1 MNYIHNRDFTSG
13 LEHYA
18 TVLEELT
25 KSNNEDYRESFFEN
39 IKEDRQ
45 LYMHY
50 TPNQFSSLIT
60 NSVSKTPNTVLDPC
74 CGLGNILYFLH
85 NKFDEAKLTGIEI
98 NTTIAKITQLLIP
111 DAEINSADALTY
123 TNYSTYDLIVANIP
137 LGLRLNYQGK
147 KMSSEEAF
155 TLKTLELLNEKGEA
169 FLFSSNAF
177 LTTAS
182 SVDVRESII
191 PNINAIVALPVANPT
206 YSSVKRYLVHLTKKH
221 TENMHF
227 GVIDKMKDI
236 KNTITDHFSLTL
248 PKKDLEDRLNPEYY
262 LSLNSGKYDFI
273 DEFETKNL
281 EDLAEIIR
289 GAYIKQD
296 RKKSQG
302 NYLLIR
308 PIDIKD
314 NTVLVSEKSRYI
326 NVLDSKAEERALAQ
340 PGDILISTV
349 FNQGKIYRV
358 KQNDPPIVVSNNMVI
373 LRGTDND
380 YLKVY
385 FDTEKG
391 REIFKTQ
398 TEDLQTG
405 AVIPQISISS
415 LKRIKIPIF
424 PIEDIS
430 SWGDDAIEH
439 ADKEELEQLK
449 EQVEYYKAKLE
460 EHKRNAISIDGFK
473 QILENRDKKILD
485 ELQKI
490 GTKLDSILE
499 VLNTL
504 QDDFTRIKSNNRDDE
519 EKIFLLLS
527 SLDRRIKSVLDEK
540 RETIEE
546 YELLTQRWLHLWEEL
561 HPSSKKFL
569 PLAEFLFD
577 ELVNLKEPDFS
588 PFVLQYC
595 RTLENEIL
603 IKLFQKYHSE
613 GLANVNIE
621 ELVTYDIE
629 NGTKAAKF
637 ALYVKRNNTHYPL
650 GDMHWIL
657 NLMKPKGSTYKKSL
671 LLQHFRAFCTTYFQ
685 EEITSEDFLNQIQTI
700 QKEYRNKAAHV
711 STLDL
716 KSAEECR
723 DLLRKSLNQF
733 LEMKIS

>member
-1 MNYIHNRDFTSG
+1 MNYIHNRDFTTG
-13 LEHYA
+13 LEQYA
-18 TVLEELT
+18 TLLEKLA
-25 KSNNEDYRESFFEN
+25 KSNDEDYRETFFEN

-60 NSVSKTPNTVLDPC
+60 NSVSKTPKSVLDPC

-111 DAEINSADALTY
+111 DAEINSADALVY
-123 TNYSTYDLIVANIP
+123 TGYSTYDLIVANIP

-155 TLKTLELLNEKGEA
+155 THKALELLNETGEV

-177 LTTAS
+177 LTTTSSANVRAS
-182 SVDVRESII
+182 IM
-191 PNINAIVALPVANPT
+191 PNINAIVVLPVANPA
-206 YSSVKRYLVHLTKKH
+206 YSSVKRYVVHLTKKQ
-221 TENMHF
+221 TENIHF
-227 GVIDKMKDI
+227 GEIDKMKDI
-236 KNTITDHFSLTL
+236 KNTITDHLSLTL

-262 LSLNSGKYDFI
+262 LSLNSDKYDFI

-281 EDLAEIIR
+281 EDLTEIIR
-289 GAYIKQD
+289 GAYIKQE
-296 RKKSQG
+296 RKKVQG

-314 NTVLVSEKSRYI
+314 NTILVSEKSRYI
-326 NVLDSKAEERALAQ
+326 NVLNSNAEERALAQ

-358 KQNDPPIVVSNNMVI
+358 KQNDPPIVASNNMVI

-449 EQVEYYKAKLE
+449 EQVEYYKTQLE
-460 EHKRNAISIDGFK
+460 EHKRKAVSIDGFK
-473 QILENRDKKILD
+473 QILENRDKKILE

-490 GTKLDSILE
+490 GAKLDSILE
-499 VLNTL
+499 MLNAI
-504 QDDFTRIKSNNRDDE
+504 QDDFTRIKSNNRDNE

-540 RETIEE
+540 RKTIEE

-569 PLAEFLFD
+569 PLAEFLYD

-613 GLANVNIE
+613 GLSNVNIE

-629 NGTKAAKF
+629 NATKAAKF

>member
-1 MNYIHNRDFTSG
+1 MSYIVNRDFTTG
-13 LEHYA
+13 LEKYA
-18 TVLEELT
+18 TVLEELA
-25 KSNNEDYRESFFEN
+25 KSNNEDYRETFFEN
-39 IKEDRQ
+39 IKVDRQ

-60 NSVSKTPNTVLDPC
+60 NSVTKTPKTVLDPC

-85 NKFDEAKLTGIEI
+85 NKFDEAKLTGVEI

-111 DAEINSADALTY
+111 DAEINNADALTY
-123 TNYSTYDLIVANIP
+123 LGYSKYDLIVANIP

-155 TLKTLELLNEKGEA
+155 TLKTLELLNKDGEA

-177 LTTAS
+177 LTTTS
-182 SVDVRESII
+182 SANVRANIT
-191 PNINAIVALPVANPT
+191 PNINAVLALPIANPS
-206 YSSVKRYLVHLTKKH
+206 YSGVKRYLVHLTKKQ
-221 TENMHF
+221 TDNIHF
-227 GVIDKMKDI
+227 GVINNMKDI
-236 KNTITDHFSLTL
+236 KNNITDHLSLTL
-248 PKKDLEDRLNPEYY
+248 PKEDLEERLNPEYY
-262 LSLNSGKYDFI
+262 LSLNSDKYDFI

-289 GAYIKQD
+289 GAYIKQG
-296 RKKSQG
+296 RKKEQG

-308 PIDIKD
+308 PIDLKENSIE
-314 NTVLVSEKSRYI
+314 VSEKSRYV
-326 NVLDSKAEERALAQ
+326 NMLSSKTEERALAQ

-358 KQNDPPIVVSNNMVI
+358 KQNDPAIVVSNNMVI

-415 LKRIKIPIF
+415 LKKIKIPIF

-430 SWGDDAIEH
+430 RWGDEAIEH

-449 EQVEYYKAKLE
+449 EQVEFYKTQLE
-460 EHKRNAISIDGFK
+460 EHKRNAVSIEGFK

-490 GTKLDSILE
+490 GSKLDSIIE

-519 EKIFLLLS
+519 EKIFLMLS

-561 HPSSKKFL
+561 HPTSQKFL
-569 PLAEFLFD
+569 PLAEFLYD
-577 ELVNLKEPDFS
+577 ELCNIKDADFS

-603 IKLFQKYHSE
+603 LKLFKKYHLE
-613 GLANVNIE
+613 GLGDTDINSLIR
-621 ELVTYDIE
+621 YDID
-629 NGTKAAKF
+629 NATKATKF
-637 ALYVKRNNTHYPL
+637 ALNVKKNNFHYPL

-657 NLMKPKGSTYKKSL
+657 NLLKPKGDTFKKSQ
-671 LLQHFRAFCTTYFQ
+671 LLQHFRSFVNTYFMDELTSQ
-685 EEITSEDFLNQIQTI
+685 EFLNQIQNI
-700 QKEYRNKAAHV
+700 QQNYRNKAAHV
-711 STLDL
+711 SVLDL

-733 LEMKIS
+733 LEMKIL